1 MKQKD
6 IFKIGRSNSCDI
18 IINEPTI
25 SSVHAII
32 RKIDGIW
39 YIYDNNSTNGLFLN
53 DKINRIGEAKLDSK
67 FNFLLGNYMLSAKNI
82 VETLKLNNTNTNN
95 KQEEQKAIDTPKHKI
110 ETNGD
115 NYNNEKKL
123 NNPSLISLYFSSWRN
138 YATFNAKAKRLE
150 LWLFLIV
157 NFLIKIALMMIS
169 IEMGFM
175 VTSHPDETRTLLD
188 AVFALVA
195 FIPTIAVS
203 IRRIHDV
210 GLSGWWGWIFLPL
223 VIPMIIVAFI
233 DSKGKDHKKEA
244 LNV

>member
-1 MKQKD
+1 
-6 IFKIGRSNSCDI
+6 
-18 IINEPTI
+18 
-25 SSVHAII
+25 
-32 RKIDGIW
+32 
-39 YIYDNNSTNGLFLN
+39 
-53 DKINRIGEAKLDSK
+53 
-67 FNFLLGNYMLSAKNI
+67 
-82 VETLKLNNTNTNN
+82 
-95 KQEEQKAIDTPKHKI
+95 
-110 ETNGD
+110 
-115 NYNNEKKL
+115 
-123 NNPSLISLYFSSWRN
+123 
-138 YATFNAKAKRLE
+138 
-150 LWLFLIV
+150 
-157 NFLIKIALMMIS
+157 MMIS